1 MSELSLRFLYLSTSL
16 PISASVRGS
25 MLAADG
31 SCCLS
36 SAALFADFYHCDTSV
51 ATCDVEKDGMKRIS
65 ILNTH

>member
-36 SAALFADFYHCDTSV
+36 SVALFADFFRLFAIAKPPLQLVMLRKT
-51 ATCDVEKDGMKRIS
+51 A
-65 ILNTH
+65 